1 MKTNKIRLLATMITL
16 ATVTIATAIPATAQR
31 RQSQNNR
38 TETRV
43 QRSNDRQNRSN
54 TQNVTRKTEK
64 SASKS
69 SINRSS
75 SQRSEVSSRGTRN
88 VTSRTQQPKVVRENR
103 ASSNKSAAR
112 PMNNVQ
118 KRQDVGRTSPQRT
131 ERKATTTRQ
140 AERSRN
146 TSATIN
152 SGRTGRDISAREKSA
167 RHNSGV
173 NQNNRA
179 NYERRST
186 GINSRNT
193 REMYRLDENDKRYS
207 PNTNYRGSKQVWNN
221 NHPRYGHV
229 IRKFVYRPNI
239 FVHNNSRYYCYDGHF
254 FRYFRGVGYVLV
266 DVPFGIVFDAVP
278 HGYERVYINGY
289 LYLRVGNLF
298 FEYTDFGFRLVH
310 YPERYYAYDD
320 GYRNEGYY
328 FEDDLYY

>member
-1 MKTNKIRLLATMITL
+1 
-16 ATVTIATAIPATAQR
+16 
-31 RQSQNNR
+31 
-38 TETRV
+38 
-43 QRSNDRQNRSN
+43 
-54 TQNVTRKTEK
+54 
-64 SASKS
+64 
-69 SINRSS
+69 
-75 SQRSEVSSRGTRN
+75 
-88 VTSRTQQPKVVRENR
+88 
-103 ASSNKSAAR
+103 
-112 PMNNVQ
+112 MNNVQ

-221 NHPRYGHV
+221 NRRPAHMNYNRRDRDYYSNYDFRTHKHWDSNWERYRWNFYSWRDYYHGYNPYSYRYHKHYYHHPRYGHV